1 MLPPAWTSHQQG
13 LPRCAV
19 YVRREL
25 LQAEVPVAD
34 LVGGPF
40 ECCAVRVRLGGD
52 DTTVASVYVRPGLPW
67 DPRCLRQLAHRL
79 GKEFLLCGDVN
90 AKNPAWG
97 GRRTDARG
105 REVLGVLQQLG
116 LLILNTGANTFIRR
130 GAHATSSAIDLS
142 VATEGCRYRK
152 LRVLGQHSVSKVFS
166 YSTRSDEGFQG
177 PVRTLRYAWTPL
189 PDTWGSD
196 HLPILLS
203 PFRGKAPR
211 DREYRVVDWQ
221 VYRRLFRQ
229 DTGGRDLLQ
238 LVADSARAA
247 TVIAKVQQGR
257 PVPDIRH
264 LALRAARRRAERQAL
279 SKALPELWTEFRRVD
294 AVCRR
299 HARRR
304 RNQGWLGVCISID
317 RSRDGTKA
325 WRLLRCLLTVPRA
338 FNQVLSLAIHL
349 CIGAAALTEQLA
361 DQFAARDV
369 AQLPAAPPPAALP
382 CPASCHH
389 PGWASMQVRELCGEP
404 ITMHELVAALE
415 GSKRRSA
422 PGADGITFQMLRN
435 LDGAG
440 RQRLLEYYND
450 VWSTGVLP
458 ESRRTA
464 VVAPIL
470 KPRRKATALSS
481 YRPVSLTSAPCKV
494 MEKVALERLEWIA
507 DHLGFFPEQQTG
519 FRRHRCTADSI
530 SDVVATL
537 EDARS
542 SGDAAM
548 LLLLDVES
556 AFDGLPHVVVEA
568 ALDRLGVSGSLRGF
582 VTAFL
587 SGRTFC
593 VRVGRETS
601 QPRDI
606 TAGVPQGSVLS
617 PFLFNMALAGLPA
630 SLPTDTRFPAH
641 CSVSADDVALWVR
654 GPRRSIPAVRR
665 SLQAALEAVITYL
678 GGIGLK
684 VSATKTE
691 ALLIHPLAAAR
702 NYVKQLRVGNRK
714 LPWRLT
720 VKYLGLTIDH
730 RLTWIPAAKAAAAR
744 VRRVQGAIGKL
755 QQRGQGCSTR
765 WALRLN
771 QAAAS
776 SVLLYAFP
784 LVALT
789 PARRRLLE
797 GLHRSA
803 VRAILG
809 LPKCSPVAAT
819 LAEAGEWPLTLRML
833 QRALGHIDRLHRA
846 TDGRA
851 LLERLRNQPGSRM
864 GGLCLL
870 YHEMVPD
877 PPVPVA
883 PPPPH
888 HRPPEVHLH
897 LEGATK
903 RRTPAATLQQ
913 AAACKLQEQLEERLQ
928 VFTDGSVISTAAEL
942 AGLHLAADLL
952 AEDIPAEP
960 VAVLCDSKAALQI
973 LANRRRDGLTANLLT
988 AKFRALSEAGVSVS
1002 FHWLPSHVGIAGNE
1016 EADALAKAA
1025 HQPGIPF
1032 SQAVAARDYSQARLK
1047 RLLVTV
1053 HPDTRV
1059 ANGRGPKLLPETGL
1073 TRKERAALLRLR
1085 TGCVWTAARRH
1096 AKGRCTS
1103 PACSRCGDPETL
1115 EHLLCAC
1122 PGLAQERSRVIAA
1135 YRSQGLPASTLEHLL
1150 FPSRPHLPALRSPAE
1165 FLEETGIAAYR

>member
-1 MLPPAWTSHQQG
+1 MTN
-13 LPRCAV
+13 AV
-19 YVRREL
+19 
-25 LQAEVPVAD
+25 
-34 LVGGPF
+34 
-40 ECCAVRVRLGGD
+40 
-52 DTTVASVYVRPGLPW
+52 
-67 DPRCLRQLAHRL
+67 
-79 GKEFLLCGDVN
+79 
-90 AKNPAWG
+90 
-97 GRRTDARG
+97 
-105 REVLGVLQQLG
+105 
-116 LLILNTGANTFIRR
+116 
-130 GAHATSSAIDLS
+130 
-142 VATEGCRYRK
+142 
-152 LRVLGQHSVSKVFS
+152 
-166 YSTRSDEGFQG
+166 
-177 PVRTLRYAWTPL
+177 TP
-189 PDTWGSD
+189 
-196 HLPILLS
+196 
-203 PFRGKAPR
+203 
-211 DREYRVVDWQ
+211 
-221 VYRRLFRQ
+221 
-229 DTGGRDLLQ
+229 
-238 LVADSARAA
+238 
-247 TVIAKVQQGR
+247 
-257 PVPDIRH
+257 
-264 LALRAARRRAERQAL
+264 
-279 SKALPELWTEFRRVD
+279 
-294 AVCRR
+294 
-299 HARRR
+299 RR

-317 RSRDGTKA
+317 RTRDGTKA

-338 FNQVLSLAIHL
+338 FNQVLSLAHL
-349 CIGAAALTEQLA
+349 SIGAAELAEQLA

-382 CPASCHH
+382 CPSSCHH
-389 PGWASMQVRELCGEP
+389 PGWVSVQVRELCVQP
-404 ITMHELVAALE
+404 IGMHELVAALD
-415 GSKRRSA
+415 GAKRRSA
-422 PGADGITFQMLRN
+422 PGVDGITFQMLRN

-440 RQRLLEYYND
+440 RQRLLEYYNN
-450 VWSTGVLP
+450 VWCTRVLP
-458 ESRRTA
+458 ESWRTA

-470 KPRRKATALSS
+470 KPRRKTTALSS

-494 MEKVALERLEWIA
+494 MEKMALERLEWIA

-519 FRRHRCTADSI
+519 FGRHRCTADSI

-537 EDARS
+537 EDAS
-542 SGDAAM
+542 SCGDVVM

-568 ALDRLGVSGSLRGF
+568 ALDQLGINGSLRGF

-587 SGRTFC
+587 SGRTFR

-641 CSVSADDVALWVR
+641 CSVYADDVALWVR
-654 GPRRSIPAVRR
+654 GPRRSIPAIRR
-665 SLQAALEAVITYL
+665 SLQTSLEAVIAYL

-702 NYVKQLRVGNRK
+702 RYVKQLRVGNRR

-730 RLTWIPAAKAAAAR
+730 RLTWIPAAKATAAR
-744 VRRVQGAIGKL
+744 VRRVQGAISRL
-755 QQRGQGCSTR
+755 QQRGRGCSTR

-789 PARRRLLE
+789 SARRRQLE
-797 GLHRSA
+797 GLHRGA
-803 VRAILG
+803 VRSILG

-819 LAEAGEWPLTLRML
+819 LAEAGEWPLSLRML

-846 TDGRA
+846 ADGRA

-870 YHEMVPD
+870 YHQMVPD
-877 PPVPVA
+877 PPVPIA

-888 HRPPEVHLH
+888 HRPPEVHLG

-903 RRTPAATLQQ
+903 RRTPAAALQQ
-913 AAACKLQEQLEERLQ
+913 AATCKLQEQLKGRLQ
-928 VFTDGSVISTAAEL
+928 VFTDGSVMPDGTAAAACAIPSRASSRQCRLPFPASSTAAEL

-960 VAVLCDSKAALQI
+960 VAVLCDSRAALQI
-973 LANRRRDGLTANLLT
+973 LVNRRRAGMTASLLT
-988 AKFRALSEAGVSVS
+988 TKFRALTDAGLSVS

-1016 EADALAKAA
+1016 EADTLAKAA
-1025 HQPGIPF
+1025 HQPGIPV
-1032 SQAVAARDYSQARLK
+1032 SQAVAARDFSQARLK
-1047 RLLVTV
+1047 KLLVTV

-1073 TRKERAALLRLR
+1073 TRRERAALLRLR
-1085 TGCVWTAARRH
+1085 TGCIWTASRRY

-1103 PACSRCGDPETL
+1103 PACNRCGDPETL

-1122 PGLAQERSRVIAA
+1122 PGLAQERSRVPTA
-1135 YRSQGLPASTLEHLL
+1135 YRRQGLPASTLEHFLY
-1150 FPSRPHLPALRSPAE
+1150 PSRPHLPALRSLAE